1 MKMKMLLFVA
11 IGLLS
16 TLGTQAD
23 ELPAFPGAE
32 GYGRYVTGGRGG
44 RTIHVTNLNDS
55 GEGSLRWAV
64 EQTGPR
70 IIVFDVSGTI
80 ELKSRLNISP
90 GDVTIAGQTAP
101 GDGICLKN
109 YDVKV
114 NADNVIVRFIRCRM
128 GNETQYDGDAMS
140 ATGRDRVIIDHCTM
154 SWSTDECGSFYGN
167 TNFSLQWCLLSESLA
182 NALPDKGSHGFGGI
196 WGGEGATFHHNML
209 AHHTSRNPRLCGSRY
224 TGRPDDERVDL
235 INNVFYNWGPKNSG
249 YGGEGGNFNF
259 INNYYKPGPSTATK
273 TSLVHRIFAPNAD
286 SGTNGGN
293 VAGVWGKFYVAGNV
307 FDNTCFDIQS
317 NATSMKNI
325 ESVNTNNWNGIH
337 YDINDLP
344 EGIATIKSLTPFE
357 GVDISQHNAE
367 MAYEKVLAYAGAS
380 YARDVIDQ
388 RIMSETEAGVY
399 TFEGSN
405 GSIRGIIDTQ
415 DDVEGF
421 IEYKTAP
428 RLRDS
433 DGDGIP
439 NAWETA
445 NGLDP
450 HNIDD
455 ASQPFPGANGYTAIE
470 VYVNS
475 LVEDIMRD
483 GLADAEST
491 NTEFF
496 PAYVQPTYTDEDYYQ
511 PGEST
516 APEEDNRVL
525 VGGTPAVT
533 LWEMTNDGPLAT
545 STSNLLDTELT
556 ISGLLKQMN
565 GGYLRYASEYW
576 VDNSSINDT
585 VCLKYV
591 ITPQDA
597 NYLAIDSLTFYAKC
611 MGTSKMRFSA
621 LYDTRES
628 FFSAK
633 YLFSSIQPAQDWEL
647 FTYKFERPVLVS
659 PGESFIFKIMPHLTS
674 PFGSSTK
681 YAFSCKD
688 VTFYGRTG
696 TQYDISTSTGI
707 TPATATPA
715 LTAQILTGTTGET
728 TLHYTLNKT
737 SKVKIEIVSLSGQTI
752 HSTTSE
758 QGAGQHDCL
767 LPLNEITSG
776 CYICRLTTEEGSTS
790 LRIIKK

>member
-1 MKMKMLLFVA
+1 
-11 IGLLS
+11 
-16 TLGTQAD
+16 
-23 ELPAFPGAE
+23 
-32 GYGRYVTGGRGG
+32 
-44 RTIHVTNLNDS
+44 
-55 GEGSLRWAV
+55 
-64 EQTGPR
+64 
-70 IIVFDVSGTI
+70 
-80 ELKSRLNISP
+80 
-90 GDVTIAGQTAP
+90 
-101 GDGICLKN
+101 
-109 YDVKV
+109 
-114 NADNVIVRFIRCRM
+114 
-128 GNETQYDGDAMS
+128 
-140 ATGRDRVIIDHCTM
+140 
-154 SWSTDECGSFYGN
+154 
-167 TNFSLQWCLLSESLA
+167 
-182 NALPDKGSHGFGGI
+182 
-196 WGGEGATFHHNML
+196 ML
-209 AHHTSRNPRLCGSRY
+209 AHHTSRTPRLCDSRY
-224 TGRPDDERVDL
+224 TGSPDDERVDL

-405 GSIRGIIDTQ
+405 GSTRGIIDTQ

-516 APEEDNRVL
+516 DPVEDNRVL
-525 VGGTPAVT
+525 VGGSPAVT
-533 LWEMTNDGPLAT
+533 VWDMTNEGPLAT
-545 STSNLLDTELT
+545 STSNLLDTELAINGLLSEMNDSYLLFGSDYWT
-556 ISGLLKQMN
+556 NNSGL
-565 GGYLRYASEYW
+565 
-576 VDNSSINDT
+576 VDDLNLQYT
-585 VCLKYV
+585 
-591 ITPQDA
+591 ITPKEGT
-597 NYLAIDSLTFYAKC
+597 YLTVDSLSFYAKRKN
-611 MGTSKMRFSA
+611 TDNALFSA
-621 LYDTRES
+621 LYDTNES
-628 FFSAK
+628 LITPEYIFNGTQPERDNYQFF
-633 YLFSSIQPAQDWEL
+633 
-647 FTYKFERPVLVS
+647 THKFEKSVLVS
-659 PGESFIFKIMPHLTS
+659 PGEPFIFKILPYS
-674 PFGSSTK
+674 KGSLKSMK
-681 YAFSCKD
+681 YIIAFKD
-688 VTFYGRTG
+688 LTFYGRTG
-696 TQYDISTSTGI
+696 TEENISTPSGI
-707 TPATATPA
+707 TPATATSA
-715 LTAQILTGTTGET
+715 LTAQILSGAAGET
-728 TLHYTLNKT
+728 TLRYSLAEAST
-737 SKVKIEIVSLSGQTI
+737 VKIEIFTLSGQI
-752 HSTTSE
+752 VYQASSE
-758 QGAGQHDCL
+758 QVAGQHECR
-767 LPLNEITSG
+767 LPISENAPGYYT
-776 CYICRLTTEEGSTS
+776 CRLTTQTGSTT
-790 LRIIKK
+790 LRLIKK

>member
-1 MKMKMLLFVA
+1 MKMLLFVA

-128 GNETQYDGDAMS
+128 GNEAQYDGDAMS

-167 TNFSLQWCLLSESLA
+167 TNFTLQWCLLSESLA

-405 GSIRGIIDTQ
+405 GSTRGIIDTQ

-715 LTAQILTGTTGET
+715 LTAQILTGSTGET
-728 TLHYTLNKT
+728 SLHYTLNKT